1 MPSGWIPEAELQVL
15 KLLWA
20 QDAMTAREIA
30 AEVYGEATPT
40 TVGTVQKLLQRLEAK
55 QCVLR
60 DRSQHTHRF
69 SAAVTQTEIAAS
81 QLDLLAERVSD
92 GSLAPFVTGLVRGRK
107 LSRKEKAEIR
117 RLLEE

>member
-1 MPSGWIPEAELQVL
+1 MSSGWIPEAELQVL

-20 QDAMTAREIA
+20 SEPLTAREIA
-30 AEVYGEATPT
+30 SDVYDEATPT
-40 TVGTVQKLLQRLEAK
+40 SVGTVQKLLQRLEAK
-55 QCVLR
+55 ECVLR
-60 DRSQHTHRF
+60 DRSEHTHRF
-69 SAAVTQTEIAAS
+69 SAAVTQTDIAAS

-117 RLLEE
+117 RLLDE